1 MGDEHW
7 TISFWRPHRSFLTG
21 MLCGGVVIGLVRAA
35 LAWLNIRNAAQLPS
49 AGELFP
55 DRGSRVYDQC
65 LVAQRGSTE
74 ACDAIMRMRD
84 ASERLKKE

>member
-1 MGDEHW
+1 M
-7 TISFWRPHRSFLTG
+7 ISLWRHRSFLTG
-21 MLCGGVVIGLVRAA
+21 MLCGGIVVGLLWAA
-35 LAWLNIRNAAQLPS
+35 SAWLNTRNAAQLPS
-49 AGELFP
+49 VDELFP
-55 DRGSRVYDQC
+55 PRGSRAYDQC